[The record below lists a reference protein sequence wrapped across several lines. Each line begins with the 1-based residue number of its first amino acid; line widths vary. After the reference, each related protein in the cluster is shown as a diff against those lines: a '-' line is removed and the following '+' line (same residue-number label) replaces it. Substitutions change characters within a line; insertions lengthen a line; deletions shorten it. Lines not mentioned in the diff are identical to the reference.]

1 MELSTSLAVWLSFAL
16 GVAMLLAVFL
26 RSGRS
31 DFLPY
36 LFAYF
41 IFFGFGPAINYAL
54 GNEIYVGIIP
64 DKIDEACLAL
74 LLALAGVAA
83 VALLMPIRDRL
94 PDLSALGRSPRR
106 NALVPAALWTM
117 AAYAALILVLH
128 GPAMITG
135 NKLERIQL
143 AGPLHYRYLAL
154 EICACSLY
162 FLTRAVPS
170 ARLPYWLNFGLYV
183 LYCLATN
190 ERDFLFVAFA
200 VAMHV
205 LLLQRRRI
213 PPKFGLAGVAFAVA
227 ATYLSAVR
235 SGGTLNIGRALNEGS
250 TMFVDTYVMT
260 YGESTLRL
268 WPGQSY
274 AEALIAVLPSALV
287 PDRPMLMYW
296 LVEQWAPGSSSG
308 YGFSLTAE
316 AYLNFGLLGIP
327 FVFAAITLGH
337 RLILLRAGRGHVFAY
352 TSILYTVD
360 WMYGFRGESVTFLST
375 LLYGAVFYAVICL
388 GFVRVG
394 TMSTPTRTTPGRE
407 PVSAPSAATPRHP
420 ARASG

>member
-1 MELSTSLAVWLSFAL
+1 MELSTSLVVWLSLAL
-16 GVAMLLAVFL
+16 GAAMLLAVFL

-41 IFFGFGPAINYAL
+41 IFFGLGPAINYAL

-64 DKIDEACLAL
+64 DKIKEACLAL

-83 VALLMPIRDRL
+83 VALLMPIRERL
-94 PDLSALGRSPRR
+94 PDLSVLRAPRK
-106 NALVPAALWTM
+106 NALVPAALWAM
-117 AAYAALILVLH
+117 ASYAAVILLLR

-200 VAMHV
+200 VAMHI

-235 SGGTLNIGRALNEGS
+235 SGGTLNIGKALNEGS

-260 YGESTLRL
+260 YGDSSLRL

-274 AEALIAVLPSALV
+274 AEALLALLPSALV
-287 PDRPMLMYW
+287 PDRPMLMNW
-296 LVEQWAPGSSSG
+296 LVDQWAPGSTSG

-316 AYLNFGLLGIP
+316 AYLNFGLVGIP

-352 TSILYTVD
+352 ASILYTVD
-360 WMYGFRGESVTFLST
+360 WMYGFRGESITFLNT

-388 GFVRVG
+388 GFVRSG
-394 TMSTPTRTTPGRE
+394 TMPAPMHATVRRE
-407 PVSAPSAATPRHP
+407 PTSGSTDTPRQP
-420 ARASG
+420 ARTSG